1 MKYLSYIGAGILALG
16 TIALVLWNRKK
27 ING

>member
-1 MKYLSYIGAGILALG
+1 MKYLSYIGAGILTLG